1 MIGWI
6 AWICIAL
13 TLIVA
18 VALTIVVM
26 LQSSKDGASAALGNT
41 FYGANKGKTLDGV
54 LSKLTIYLGIA
65 FVVLCFATTI
75 TITK

>member
-13 TLIVA
+13 TLVVA

-26 LQSSKDGASAALGNT
+26 LQSSKDGASAAIGNT
-41 FYGANKGKTLDGV
+41 FYGANK
-54 LSKLTIYLGIA
+54 
-65 FVVLCFATTI
+65 
-75 TITK
+75 